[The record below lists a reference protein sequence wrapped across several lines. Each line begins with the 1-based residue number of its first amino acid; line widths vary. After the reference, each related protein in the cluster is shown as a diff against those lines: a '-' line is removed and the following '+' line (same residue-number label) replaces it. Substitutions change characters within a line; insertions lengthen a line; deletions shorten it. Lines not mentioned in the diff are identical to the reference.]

1 MKFLIIHNSHK
12 KYTFLLMT
20 LIFMYFCSCS
30 NSVSNRLQESERGDT
45 MDYADT
51 VNVNGNKIYA
61 KLTEYDVDCFEFKA
75 KFGFYYI
82 INIELL
88 HGNLDLACDFYEISV
103 WNRGRTLNFKGAG
116 EDEMYAFHLEYPD
129 AWQLAT
135 EEEKFSCYIRIYDG
149 SKAHTYKGK
158 GKYALSVLE
167 VKENDE

>member
-1 MKFLIIHNSHK
+1 MKLFIII
-12 KYTFLLMT
+12 TFLLMI
-20 LIFMYFCSCS
+20 LIFMYLCSCS

-45 MDYADT
+45 MEYADT
-51 VNVNGNKIYA
+51 VNVNGNKIYG
-61 KLTEYDVDCFEFKA
+61 KLTKYDDDCFKFKA

-88 HGNLDLACDFYEISV
+88 HGNLDLACDFNEISV
-103 WNRGRTLNFKGAG
+103 RNRGRILNLKGTG

-135 EEEKFSCYIRIYDG
+135 EEEKFYCYIMIYHN
-149 SKAHTYKGK
+149 SEAPTFKVK